1 MKKKIMK
8 VEERSKYAWPSRC
21 LNYSNREHISS
32 GKVTGMRL
40 IYRTNGAILKLAVVE
55 FTKKSSVLHLFL
67 SISNAGHPWVNLFII
82 IITHV
87 NTSFKRK

>member
-1 MKKKIMK
+1 MLGQAGASIIQID
-8 VEERSKYAWPSRC
+8 
-21 LNYSNREHISS
+21 REHISS

-40 IYRTNGAILKLAVVE
+40 IYRTNGSILKQAVAE
-55 FTKKSSVLHLFL
+55 FTKKSGVLNLLL
-67 SISNAGHPWVNLFII
+67 SINKAGHPWVNRLTV